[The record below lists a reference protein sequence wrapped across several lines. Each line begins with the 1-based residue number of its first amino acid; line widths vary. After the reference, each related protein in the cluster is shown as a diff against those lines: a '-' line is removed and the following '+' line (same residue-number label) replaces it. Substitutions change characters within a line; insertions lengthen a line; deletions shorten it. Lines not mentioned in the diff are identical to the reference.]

1 MASVP
6 VTVDELRSVLAS
18 GPLSIPPDRREIVLA
33 ALDGFRLA
41 VERFGNLVLDEM
53 KKFGGRQVHDIPAYN
68 PTSRELEM
76 RASLRTLDEMHR
88 AVTSGEVMP

>member
-1 MASVP
+1 
-6 VTVDELRSVLAS
+6 
-18 GPLSIPPDRREIVLA
+18 
-33 ALDGFRLA
+33 
-41 VERFGNLVLDEM
+41 
-53 KKFGGRQVHDIPAYN
+53 VHDIPAYN